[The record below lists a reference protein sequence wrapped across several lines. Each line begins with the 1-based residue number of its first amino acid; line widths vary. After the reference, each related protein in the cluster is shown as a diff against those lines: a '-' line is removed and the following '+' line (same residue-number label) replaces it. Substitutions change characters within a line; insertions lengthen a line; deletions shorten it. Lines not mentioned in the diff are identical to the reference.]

1 MGMNRE
7 LIQKQFLELQNIYQR
22 LSLVDQDD
30 PKYMYIR
37 GILDFSG
44 RGNGQLINDS
54 FEIEI
59 LIPEAFPKE
68 PPSTNEIGGRIPST
82 FHHYDDGSLCLGT
95 PLHIR
100 MTFLQNP
107 TLLGYVQDL
116 VIPYLFSYCYWKKF
130 RRMPFG
136 ELSHGR
142 KGIMEYY
149 RELFN
154 LKSDLVVIKLLK
166 IIAEDN
172 YRGHHI
178 CPCGSG
184 KIIRQCHGE
193 IIRKI
198 KIYQCQ
204 EDFIHDYCRC
214 ILHLKKNVNK
224 IPQSLISQKIIE
236 HIEKNQAALERH
248 KKRSINP

>member
-1 MGMNRE
+1 MNRE
-7 LIQKQFLELQNIYQR
+7 LIQEQFLELKNIYQR
-22 LSLVDQDD
+22 LSLVDQAD
-30 PKYMYIR
+30 PKCMFVK
-37 GILDFSG
+37 GTLDFSG

-59 LIPEAFPKE
+59 LISEVFPKE
-68 PPSTNEIGGRIPST
+68 PPSTKEIGGRIPSA

-130 RRMPFG
+130 GRMPFG

-149 RELFN
+149 KELFN

-204 EDFIHDYCRC
+204 DDFIHDYCRC
-214 ILHLKKNVNK
+214 ILYLKKNVKK
-224 IPQSLISQKIIE
+224 IPTSLLSQKILQ
-236 HIEKNQAALERH
+236 HIEKNQAALEKN
-248 KKRSINP
+248 KKAPLFPKS

>member
-1 MGMNRE
+1 MEMNRE
-7 LIQKQFLELQNIYQR
+7 IIQKQFLELTSIYQR
-22 LSLVDQDD
+22 LSLVDEGE
-30 PKYMYIR
+30 PKNFLIK
-37 GILDFSG
+37 GILDFTG
-44 RGNGQLINDS
+44 RGKDQLISDS

-59 LIPEAFPKE
+59 LIPETFPNV
-68 PPSTNEIGGRIPST
+68 PPSVKEIGGRIPST

-100 MTFLQNP
+100 MSFLQNP

-130 RRMPFG
+130 GRMPFG

-149 RELFN
+149 RELFQLN
-154 LKSDLVVIKLLK
+154 SDISTIKLLK

-172 YRGHHI
+172 YRGHQT

-184 KIIRQCHGE
+184 KILRQCHGE
-193 IIRKI
+193 ILRKI
-198 KIYQCQ
+198 KIYQYQ
-204 EDFIHDYCRC
+204 NDFIDDYCRC
-214 ILHLKKNVNK
+214 ILYLKKNVK
-224 IPQSLISQKIIE
+224 RIPTSLISQKVLQ
-236 HIEKNQAALERH
+236 HIEKNEAALGKN